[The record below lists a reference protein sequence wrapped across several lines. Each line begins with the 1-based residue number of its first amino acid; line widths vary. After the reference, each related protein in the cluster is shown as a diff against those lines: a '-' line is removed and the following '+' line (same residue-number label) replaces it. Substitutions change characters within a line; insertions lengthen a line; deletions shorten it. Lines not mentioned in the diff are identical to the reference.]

1 MLSLA
6 QIARDAQ
13 AELVGVNFSAAA
25 RSGEAADFIAR
36 AERWNIEELLTDSRH
51 LRRSDVCLFVAIK
64 TEKNDG
70 HRYITEL
77 YDKGVRAFMVSQV
90 PGEAS
95 TTPAGAGGQASASF
109 PDAVFL
115 KTDNTLAA
123 LQRLSAAIRRRFT
136 APVVGITGSN
146 GKTIVKEWLSD
157 LLMPDFRVVKSPKSY
172 NSQVGVP
179 LSLWDIRPW
188 HTMGIFE
195 AGISQVGEMAALARM
210 IQPTIGI
217 FTNVGAAHAA
227 HFTDHAQ
234 KAAEKLQLFHG
245 AETLIYSADDKWVSV
260 AVAQDK
266 ALKSVRCLAWSA
278 REQEGSA
285 AVATQAS
292 AAAETA
298 GTSAETSAASAPNI
312 VLQLTHKED
321 IIREGRRFT
330 RLTARYQPGASAT
343 APSPSAKS
351 ATAGGYHNITTTV
364 AQANAET
371 SIQQIEVPFTDA
383 ASLENIMHCWLFLL
397 QTGIKPQDIALRM
410 ARLSPVEMRMELK
423 EGINH
428 NYLINDAYNSD
439 FDAFGLAVDY
449 LLHQAQGR
457 RKRIVLSD
465 MLQSGQSEDQL
476 YGTVADLLRRHKIEA
491 MVGIG
496 PQLTKHQVLFS
507 GIDAAFFPDT
517 ETFMQNFDPA
527 LWHDEVILLKGA
539 RCFAFERI
547 AHRLQKK
554 VHETVMEIDMD
565 AMIHNLNFFRSQ
577 LKPQT
582 KIMIMAKA
590 FSYGSGSYEV
600 ANAMAFHHSDYI
612 TVAYA
617 DEGVSLRQSG
627 IELPIMVVNA
637 EAGGLESV
645 LQYRLEPE
653 IYSFRML
660 DLLREHLAA
669 TAAPSAAST
678 AAPSAASSQTMH
690 GADRETMPSASHI
703 DIHIKLDTGMHRLG
717 FEEADLDRLLTV
729 LSTEPRLRV
738 RSIFT
743 HLATADDPAMDA
755 YTLAQLQRFDR
766 MSAYLKDKLPYGN
779 EVLRHA
785 LNTAGICRFPQY
797 QYDMVRLGIGL
808 YGVGVTAE
816 MEGRLETVS
825 TFKTTIAQIRHIAP
839 GEAVGYGR
847 RFVAEKPMK
856 IGVLCVGYADG
867 LNRRLSRG
875 VGRVWIQGQTV
886 PIIGNICMDMCML
899 DLTDVNAN
907 EGDEVILFG
916 KEWPVTYMADALQ
929 TIPYEVLTGISPRVK
944 RVYYQA

>member
-13 AELVGVNFSAAA
+13 AELVGTNGSAAV
-25 RSGEAADFIAR
+25 RSGEADDWAAR

-70 HRYITEL
+70 HRYIAEL
-77 YDKGVRAFMVSQV
+77 YNKGVRAFMVSQV

-95 TTPAGAGGQASASF
+95 TTPAGADSQASACF

-123 LQRLSAAIRRRFT
+123 LQRIAAAIRRRFT

-195 AGISQVGEMAALARM
+195 AGISQVGEMAALVRM

-245 AETLIYSADDKWVSV
+245 AETLIYSADDRWVSA

-278 REQEGSA
+278 RGQEGPA
-285 AVATQAS
+285 
-292 AAAETA
+292 
-298 GTSAETSAASAPNI
+298 APNI

-321 IIREGRRFT
+321 IIRDGRRFT
-330 RLTARYQPGASAT
+330 RLIARYQPGVGTTAT
-343 APSPSAKS
+343 TPSAKS
-351 ATAGGYHNITTTV
+351 APAGGYHNIAAIAA
-364 AQANAET
+364 AQANAEA

-397 QTGIKPQDIALRM
+397 QAGISSQDIALRM

-496 PQLTKHQVLFS
+496 PQLTKHQALFS
-507 GIDAAFFPDT
+507 GIDAAFYPDT
-517 ETFMQNFDPA
+517 ETFMQNFNPT

-565 AMIHNLNFFRSQ
+565 AMIHNLNFFRSR

-678 AAPSAASSQTMH
+678 AAQSAASSQAMH
-690 GADRETMPSASHI
+690 GAGRETPPSVSHI

-717 FEEADLDRLLTV
+717 FEEADLDRLLAV
-729 LSTEPRLRV
+729 LSIEPRLRV